1 MWLLCLAVC
10 VLGAQA
16 QKGADGG
23 KCGVPAIQPYPGN
36 RIVGGQAAK
45 PGSWPWQVSVR
56 YYTGHYCGGSIIA
69 PNWIVTA
76 AHCFYGDTNPGNLKI
91 HVGSHYF
98 NKKDRNQQN
107 LDVIKVIVHKQYNSR
122 NIDNDIALL
131 KLSSSIEFTDYA
143 SPVCLPTVD
152 APDGTMCYVTGWG
165 DTKGTG
171 SDDVLRQA
179 TVPVMSR
186 KTCSSRRYYG
196 GQVTHNMIC
205 AGYEQG
211 GVDPS
216 QGDSGGPL
224 VCQYSESDQWTLD
237 GITSWGY
244 GCAQAYKPG
253 VYTRVTNYIS
263 GSKKRWRKIRAG
275 KHRLISLQSFL
286 SLRH

>member
-23 KCGVPAIQPYPGN
+23 NCGVPAIQPN
-36 RIVGGQAAK
+36 RIVGGEEAK

-56 YYTGHYCGGSIIA
+56 YYTSYPCGGSIIA

-76 AHCFYGDTNPGNLKI
+76 AHCFGGDTNPKPKDWKI
-91 HVGSHYF
+91 RVGSHYK
-98 NKKDRNQQN
+98 NKKDLNQPD

-122 NIDNDIALL
+122 TVDNDIALM
-131 KLSSSIEFTDYA
+131 KLSSSITFDDYA

-179 TVPVMSR
+179 KVPVMSS
-186 KTCSSRRYYG
+186 KTCSSRSYYG
-196 GQVTHNMIC
+196 GLVTHNMIC

-211 GVDPS
+211 GVDAC
-216 QGDSGGPL
+216 QGDNGGPL
-224 VCQYSESDQWTLD
+224 VCDYSSSGQWTLD
-237 GITSWGY
+237 GITSWGN
-244 GCAQAYKPG
+244 GCAGEYKPG
-253 VYTRVTNYIS
+253 VYTRVSQYVSWIND
-263 GSKKRWRKIRAG
+263 KMANN
-275 KHRLISLQSFL
+275 
-286 SLRH
+286 